1 MKFSIKTIA
10 AMGIVA
16 MVLGGAFSSSAQE
29 TNGKWISLFDGETLE
44 NWQASENPETFSVED
59 GLIKVDGSRAHLFYS
74 GPVENHDFTNFEFKA
89 DVKTTEGSNSG
100 IYFHTEFQ
108 EEGWPEK
115 GYEVQVNNTDDD
127 PRKTAS
133 LYAVKDVMNDAPA
146 KDGEWFT
153 LHIIVKDKD
162 VTVKLDGETL
172 VEYTE
177 PEDVDREGRVLD
189 SGTFALQG
197 HDPESVVYYKN
208 IKVKPLPQVLN
219 RRKVNART
227 SLHNRL
233 IES

>member
-1 MKFSIKTIA
+1 MVV
-10 AMGIVA
+10 MA
-16 MVLGGAFSSSAQE
+16 MVLGGALSSSAQE
-29 TNGKWISLFDGETLE
+29 TNNDWISLFDGEALN

-59 GLIKVDGSRAHLFYS
+59 GLIKVDGPRAHLFYA
-74 GPVENHDFTNFEFKA
+74 GDVENHNFTNFEFKA

-100 IYFHTEFQ
+100 IYFHTEYQ

-133 LYAVKDVMNDAPA
+133 LYAVKDIMNDAPA

-153 LHIIVKDKD
+153 LHIKVQDKD

-172 VEYTE
+172 IEYTE
-177 PEDVDREGRVLD
+177 PDDVDREGRVLD

-208 IKVKPLPQVLN
+208 IKVKPLQ
-219 RRKVNART
+219 
-227 SLHNRL
+227 
-233 IES
+233 

>member
-29 TNGKWISLFDGETLE
+29 TNGKWISLFDGQTL
-44 NWQASENPETFSVED
+44 NDWQASENPETFSVED
-59 GLIKVDGSRAHLFYS
+59 GLIKVDGPRAHLFYM
-74 GPVENHDFTNFEFKA
+74 GPPNDSIGYTNWDNDNEFTNFEFKA

-100 IYFHTEFQ
+100 IYFHTEYQ

-162 VTVKLDGETL
+162 VTVKLDGEML

-208 IKVKPLPQVLN
+208 IKVKPLP
-219 RRKVNART
+219 
-227 SLHNRL
+227 
-233 IES
+233 

>member
-1 MKFSIKTIA
+1 MVV
-10 AMGIVA
+10 MA
-16 MVLGGAFSSSAQE
+16 MVLGGALSSSAQE
-29 TNGKWISLFDGETLE
+29 TNDDWISLFDGEPLN

-59 GLIKVDGSRAHLFYS
+59 GLIKVDGPRAHLFYA
-74 GPVENHDFTNFEFKA
+74 GDVENHNFTNFEFKA

-100 IYFHTEFQ
+100 IYFHTEYQ

-133 LYAVKDVMNDAPA
+133 LYAVKDIMNDAPA

-153 LHIIVKDKD
+153 LHIKVQDKD

-172 VEYTE
+172 IEYTE
-177 PEDVDREGRVLD
+177 PDDVDREGRVLD

-208 IKVKPLPQVLN
+208 IKVKPLQ
-219 RRKVNART
+219 
-227 SLHNRL
+227 
-233 IES
+233 

>member
-1 MKFSIKTIA
+1 MKFSIKVMT
-10 AMGIVA
+10 AMIVIA

-29 TNGKWISLFDGETLE
+29 TNGEWISLFDGETLE
-44 NWQASENPETFSVED
+44 NWQAGENPETFSLED
-59 GLIKVDGSRAHLFYS
+59 GIIKVDGPRAHLFYS
-74 GPVENHDFTNFEFKA
+74 GPVENHDFTNFEFQA

-100 IYFHTEFQ
+100 IYFHTEYQ

-133 LYAVKDVMNDAPA
+133 LYAVKDIMNDAPA

-153 LHIIVKDKD
+153 LHIKVQDKN

-172 VEYTE
+172 IEYTE
-177 PEDVDREGRVLD
+177 PENVDREGRVLD

-208 IKVKPLPQVLN
+208 IKVKPLP
-219 RRKVNART
+219 
-227 SLHNRL
+227 
-233 IES
+233 

>member
-1 MKFSIKTIA
+1 MKFSSKIITAISIIA
-10 AMGIVA
+10 L
-16 MVLGGAFSSSAQE
+16 VLGGVLSSSAQE
-29 TNGKWISLFDGETLE
+29 GNGEWISLFDGETL
-44 NWQASENPETFSVED
+44 NDWQASENPETFSVED
-59 GLIKVDGSRAHLFYS
+59 GLIKVDGPRAHLFYA
-74 GPVENHDFTNFEFKA
+74 GPVENHDFNNFEFKA

-100 IYFHTEFQ
+100 IYFHTEYQ

-133 LYAVKDVMNDAPA
+133 LYAVKDIMNDAPA

-153 LHIIVKDKD
+153 LHIKVQDKD

-172 VEYTE
+172 IEYTE

-208 IKVKPLPQVLN
+208 IKVKPLP
-219 RRKVNART
+219 
-227 SLHNRL
+227 
-233 IES
+233 